1 MSKNIGKNRSIM
13 CTVTSCR
20 HHCDKED
27 FCSLDRVQIGT
38 HEHDP
43 ATEECTDCQSFS
55 NVNPYE
61 QSMAEQESE
70 HGSQPGS
77 SSGLGWEP
85 GSGSGS
91 GSSY

>member
-13 CTVTSCR
+13 CTVTSCQ

-43 ATEECTDCQSFS
+43 VTDECTDCQSFS

-61 QSMAEQESE
+61 QSMAEQKSE
-70 HGSQPGS
+70 LGPDSIS
-77 SSGLGWEP
+77 SPALSWDP
-85 GSGSGS
+85 GSGSK
-91 GSSY
+91 Y

>member
-13 CTVTSCR
+13 CSVSSCK

-38 HEHDP
+38 HEQDP
-43 ATEECTDCQSFS
+43 KMDQCTDCQSFS

-61 QSMAEQESE
+61 QKMAEQESE
-70 HGSQPGS
+70 QYGQ
-77 SSGLGWEP
+77 
-85 GSGSGS
+85 GSGSN
-91 GSSY
+91 Y